1 MSSPSVPKGTR
12 DFTPQEVFKR
22 NYIFNTI
29 RKVFELFG
37 YAPIETPTMEMLSTL
52 TGKYGDE
59 GDKLLFKIL
68 NSGDFLSDVKKL
80 HSKKV
85 IDDLNAKEITNLIS
99 EKGLRYD
106 LTVPF
111 ARYVVMHRNEIALPF
126 RRYQIQSVFRADRP
140 QKGRYREFYQCDA
153 DVVGSESLWNEVEF
167 IQIYDEAFKRLN
179 LKVEIKINN
188 RKVLSGLAEIINAK
202 EHFIAMTTAID
213 KLDKVG
219 LQGVR
224 QDLAS
229 NGFSESQM
237 QTIERVFAVEG
248 NNIEKVKS
256 VREILSGSS
265 IAEKGCD
272 ELLEVLNKI
281 SLSNAIHNNLSADFT
296 LARGLNYYT
305 GCIYEVVA
313 NEGTLKLSIG
323 GGGRYDDLTGI
334 FGWSGLTG
342 VGISFGADRIYDV
355 IEETNKFPENITT
368 TTKILFI
375 NFGNEDELESWKVIQ
390 ALRLNNIS
398 AELYHTTAKIAK
410 QFKYAEDKK
419 IPFVAIIGEDERKNN
434 FITIK
439 NQLTAEQKKI
449 SIKELI
455 EMFA

>member
-29 RKVFELFG
+29 RKVFELYG

-167 IQIYDEAFKRLN
+167 VQIYDEAFKRLN
-179 LKVEIKINN
+179 LKVEIQINN
-188 RKVLSGLAEIINAK
+188 RKILSGLAEIINASNQ
-202 EHFIAMTTAID
+202 FIAMTTAID

-237 QTIERVFAVEG
+237 QTIERVFSVEG
-248 NNIEKVKS
+248 NNLEKVKS

-281 SLSNAIHNNLSADFT
+281 SLSNTIYNNLM
-296 LARGLNYYT
+296 
-305 GCIYEVVA
+305 IYF
-313 NEGTLKLSIG
+313 
-323 GGGRYDDLTGI
+323 Y
-334 FGWSGLTG
+334 
-342 VGISFGADRIYDV
+342 
-355 IEETNKFPENITT
+355 
-368 TTKILFI
+368 
-375 NFGNEDELESWKVIQ
+375 
-390 ALRLNNIS
+390 
-398 AELYHTTAKIAK
+398 
-410 QFKYAEDKK
+410 
-419 IPFVAIIGEDERKNN
+419 
-434 FITIK
+434 
-439 NQLTAEQKKI
+439 
-449 SIKELI
+449 
-455 EMFA
+455 